1 MLEKKKNK
9 VHRKQAKAL
18 KIANKDY
25 DIEEVDLGRS
35 SCLLVCN
42 AGLMTGASR
51 YSIYFFTCREGGS
64 FHVEYS

>member
-9 VHRKQAKAL
+9 VNRKQAKAL

-25 DIEEVDLGRS
+25 EVEEVDLGSS

-51 YSIYFFTCREGGS
+51 YSYL
-64 FHVEYS
+64 